1 MANIDSKY
9 DSFIH
14 FTVKFNSRDYSISF
28 FSGIFNSKN
37 YSITFFPGK
46 FDSKIDTKFKS
57 GFIQF
62 FIHSIRKPRY
72 RRPLLLSDRIFL
84 LELCSLFFSFFV
96 CGGSSSYFPFSMTV
110 NWIFDAFSLDW
121 RPPTHPTYV
130 CIAVKSNYY
139 LIGFIL
145 WENM

>member
-37 YSITFFPGK
+37 YSITFFPENSIQKLIQK
-46 FDSKIDTKFKS
+46 FQF

-62 FIHSIRKPRY
+62 NKIFIQ
-72 RRPLLLSDRIFL
+72 
-84 LELCSLFFSFFV
+84 LENQGIEHHYGVMKGGLV
-96 CGGSSSYFPFSMTV
+96 VEGGS
-110 NWIFDAFSLDW
+110 
-121 RPPTHPTYV
+121 
-130 CIAVKSNYY
+130 
-139 LIGFIL
+139 
-145 WENM
+145 